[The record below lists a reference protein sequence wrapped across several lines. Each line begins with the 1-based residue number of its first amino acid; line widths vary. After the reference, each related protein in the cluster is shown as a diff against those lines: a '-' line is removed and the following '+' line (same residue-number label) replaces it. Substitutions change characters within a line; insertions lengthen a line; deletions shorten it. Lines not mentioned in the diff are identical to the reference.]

1 MSKLYFKDRY
11 GNRRLIGEPNDEH
24 ESWRM
29 IHDFCAERNF
39 NIPYVRTWM
48 TEEGEKWYDVSS
60 HTEFFVEVFENT
72 PLTN

>member
-11 GNRRLIGEPNDEH
+11 GNRRLIGEPNDERK
-24 ESWRM
+24 SWRM

-72 PLTN
+72 P